1 MTSNKTF
8 RLKVFLILSCLLIVF
23 SPFSKCFAIEET
35 DDYIDRF
42 AAYGNRF
49 YDPFACGDGGSG
61 GLSGKN
67 TKEKMWNYFRGKGL
81 NEAQTAGI
89 LGNAY
94 VESGFT
100 TTRRSSSNS
109 GYFGLFQWDVSNP
122 DTKKMLDKFDS
133 EGLKEYY
140 DDYAKYGGSGGDKDI
155 AGGTIN
161 KILQIELDF
170 AWDTW
175 RSSYNWKEKIQGKVG
190 DEKEPEFAAEVF
202 VVEFEGAIETPSYKG
217 DPLLYYTPTEPKW
230 QGKNYQG
237 ASNRRS
243 QARKI
248 YDEFKGSSVKEGDSS
263 NNKVTASGN
272 CCDEGASSDGIY
284 QGTTYNLTDGQVRGI
299 TAMAAA
305 ENGSSVAGIKS
316 EASLM
321 ANLFE
326 YKKPNDKGKAD
337 ELVNYLK
344 TGGWFS
350 TAKRYDENYSANEEY
365 VKAVKNVLVNGN
377 RTLPLQ
383 IVEHDCFTSECGAGI
398 SSATN
403 YGAEINLKDKSQF
416 KRGITKL
423 HQGGGNLN
431 GTYIFWDWA
440 DPQKKTGDPFGYFE
454 NNPPQQGVLNATKG
468 TNSKEVAGSS
478 VTWSGGWIANGL
490 NGYFKNE
497 ATKSSLSG
505 LPSSFGADYS
515 TTSPKGSG
523 TGPDKVTLHVT
534 NSTDG
539 GGSSGLKLYEGNPYP
554 PHFTVDIK
562 NHKTYQHGAIIR
574 TASAMG
580 ASGSN
585 SSAGVQVSIVGFA
598 KKTNG
603 SSGWDLSGSDFS
615 DADWKYLGEVLVA
628 ISTETDIDLSK
639 KLVGSGIDEIVKKA
653 KAGVEAFKAGQNK
666 KCEAGFGG
674 EYGKLWDLLVKIA
687 YPKFYKAGA
696 ADNPKDPMP
705 YYGELIKKTN
715 YSHGGDGTAKTSGQ
729 DCSGFVGLFLKESG
743 WDKNYPG
750 CCCKIQYGYLTGSN
764 NGKWKEITTEVKKD
778 NSNLLPGDVL
788 MAANHGHTLIYVGD
802 VPDSKWDKKAK
813 YASASYCERW
823 PMAQKSDAYYLIH
836 TGDDHH
842 GKTRLYRVFRR
853 AK

>member
-1 MTSNKTF
+1 
-8 RLKVFLILSCLLIVF
+8 
-23 SPFSKCFAIEET
+23 
-35 DDYIDRF
+35 
-42 AAYGNRF
+42 
-49 YDPFACGDGGSG
+49 
-61 GLSGKN
+61 
-67 TKEKMWNYFRGKGL
+67 
-81 NEAQTAGI
+81 
-89 LGNAY
+89 
-94 VESGFT
+94 
-100 TTRRSSSNS
+100 
-109 GYFGLFQWDVSNP
+109 
-122 DTKKMLDKFDS
+122 
-133 EGLKEYY
+133 
-140 DDYAKYGGSGGDKDI
+140 
-155 AGGTIN
+155 
-161 KILQIELDF
+161 
-170 AWDTW
+170 
-175 RSSYNWKEKIQGKVG
+175 
-190 DEKEPEFAAEVF
+190 
-202 VVEFEGAIETPSYKG
+202 
-217 DPLLYYTPTEPKW
+217 
-230 QGKNYQG
+230 
-237 ASNRRS
+237 
-243 QARKI
+243 
-248 YDEFKGSSVKEGDSS
+248 
-263 NNKVTASGN
+263 
-272 CCDEGASSDGIY
+272 
-284 QGTTYNLTDGQVRGI
+284 
-299 TAMAAA
+299 
-305 ENGSSVAGIKS
+305 
-316 EASLM
+316 
-321 ANLFE
+321 
-326 YKKPNDKGKAD
+326 
-337 ELVNYLK
+337 
-344 TGGWFS
+344 
-350 TAKRYDENYSANEEY
+350 
-365 VKAVKNVLVNGN
+365 
-377 RTLPLQ
+377 
-383 IVEHDCFTSECGAGI
+383 
-398 SSATN
+398 
-403 YGAEINLKDKSQF
+403 
-416 KRGITKL
+416 
-423 HQGGGNLN
+423 
-431 GTYIFWDWA
+431 
-440 DPQKKTGDPFGYFE
+440 
-454 NNPPQQGVLNATKG
+454 
-468 TNSKEVAGSS
+468 
-478 VTWSGGWIANGL
+478 
-490 NGYFKNE
+490 
-497 ATKSSLSG
+497 
-505 LPSSFGADYS
+505 
-515 TTSPKGSG
+515 
-523 TGPDKVTLHVT
+523 
-534 NSTDG
+534 
-539 GGSSGLKLYEGNPYP
+539 
-554 PHFTVDIK
+554 
-562 NHKTYQHGAIIR
+562 
-574 TASAMG
+574 MG